1 MAMGHILRM
10 NPVFKEM
17 IWGGTKLKD
26 IYGYEIPSD
35 HTGECW
41 AISAHKNGDCTIAD
55 GEYKGK
61 TLSWLFEKPQRI
73 IWKYR
78 RRPVPITCKDH

>member
-35 HTGECW
+35 HTMEIVRSQMENIKEKHYPGYLKTTENYLE
-41 AISAHKNGDCTIAD
+41 ISKETSSH
-55 GEYKGK
+55 Y
-61 TLSWLFEKPQRI
+61 L
-73 IWKYR
+73 
-78 RRPVPITCKDH
+78 

>member
-1 MAMGHILRM
+1 MGHILRM

-41 AISAHKNGDCTIAD
+41 AISCIQTMRMRKNM
-55 GEYKGK
+55 
-61 TLSWLFEKPQRI
+61 RI
-73 IWKYR
+73 L
-78 RRPVPITCKDH
+78 

>member
-1 MAMGHILRM
+1 MGHILRM

-41 AISAHKNGDCTIAD
+41 AMENIKEKHYPGYLKTTENYLEISKETSSH
-55 GEYKGK
+55 Y
-61 TLSWLFEKPQRI
+61 L
-73 IWKYR
+73 
-78 RRPVPITCKDH
+78 

>member
-41 AISAHKNGDCTIAD
+41 AISAHKNGDCTIAENIKEKHYP
-55 GEYKGK
+55 GYLK
-61 TLSWLFEKPQRI
+61 TTENYLEISKETSSHYL
-73 IWKYR
+73 
-78 RRPVPITCKDH
+78 

>member
-1 MAMGHILRM
+1 MGHILRM

-55 GEYKGK
+55 GEYNPGYLK
-61 TLSWLFEKPQRI
+61 TTENYLEISKETSSHYL
-73 IWKYR
+73 
-78 RRPVPITCKDH
+78 

>member
-26 IYGYEIPSD
+26 IYGYEIPVITQESVGQFL
-35 HTGECW
+35 HIRMEIVRSQMENIKEKHYPGYLKTTENYLE
-41 AISAHKNGDCTIAD
+41 ISKETSSH
-55 GEYKGK
+55 Y
-61 TLSWLFEKPQRI
+61 L
-73 IWKYR
+73 
-78 RRPVPITCKDH
+78 

>member
-1 MAMGHILRM
+1 MGHILRM

-35 HTGECW
+35 HTGEW
-41 AISAHKNGDCTIAD
+41 RLYDRR
-55 GEYKGK
+55 
-61 TLSWLFEKPQRI
+61 WRI
-73 IWKYR
+73 
-78 RRPVPITCKDH
+78 